1 MRPIAYEIK
10 RTLSSKFVIL
20 IVIAI
25 IGLSTLLAYE
35 SGSTARAAPISVN
48 DVQVSYGFYFSQN
61 SSLNLVMFG
70 HNGYGSPSS
79 GVSVNV
85 FYGTGELTSSTN
97 REGFANFSLPSSA
110 NISQL
115 SYNYTYHFFGISRS
129 TAVKIPII
137 ISDDTFSGYNVIP
150 GIIDRSNDTRFGF
163 IVMYVGP
170 NGSKAP
176 STSIYVSTY
185 FPGESP
191 TFAEANKTFVVSQSN
206 FNAITVFP
214 YFPSATINDTFEVV
228 LSDPTVPAVAS
239 SSSSVSVFPIGKLS
253 SYTPITSTQLQSL
266 VFSGTGSILGF
277 LIPLLAVFSGYLTY
291 SKDKTSGVLE
301 SVLKRPVTRG
311 DLISSRFLA
320 NSVAIIGSVIVS
332 MAIGDLFIK
341 YYFATYLSP
350 DFFLFFVW
358 AYITEGLAFLG
369 LVYLFTH
376 LVKSQGSILGIALVL
391 FVVFDLFWSI
401 IPVAVEAG
409 LGITGSSAIYIPTN
423 IGFDLASPSGFSSL
437 VQFYFQNTL
446 GSITSSV
453 QANPA
458 SYSINAYTLIII
470 GLVWIIVP
478 FVIALSLA
486 RSRD

>member
-35 SGSTARAAPISVN
+35 SESTARAPPISVN
-48 DVQVSYGFYFSQN
+48 YVRMTYGYYFSSN

-70 HNGYGSPSS
+70 YNGYGSPEA
-79 GVSVNV
+79 GVVVNI
-85 FYGTGELTSSTN
+85 FYGTGEISASTNRAGLANFTIPSSTN
-97 REGFANFSLPSSA
+97 
-110 NISQL
+110 ITDL
-115 SYNYTYHFFGISRS
+115 SYNYTYHFFGLSGS
-129 TAVKIPII
+129 TTKTPIVI
-137 ISDDTFSGYNVIP
+137 GEGSYSAFQVIP
-150 GIIDRSNDTRFGF
+150 GIVDRSNATRFGF
-163 IVMYVGP
+163 LLMYVGANGAVAP
-170 NGSKAP
+170 N
-176 STSIYVSTY
+176 TNVYVSTY
-185 FPGESP
+185 FKGESI
-191 TFAEANKTFVVSQSN
+191 TFAESNKTYSTSVSG
-206 FNAITVFP
+206 FTVTRIYP
-214 YFPSATINDTFEVV
+214 YFPPSTINDTFVVV
-228 LSDPTVPAVAS
+228 LSDPAGISATS
-239 SSSSVSVFPIGKLS
+239 SSYSTFTYNIGRLSDYVPIS
-253 SYTPITSTQLQSL
+253 TSELQSL

-341 YYFATYLSP
+341 YYFATYLSV

-358 AYITEGLAFLG
+358 AYVTEGLAFLG

-401 IPVAVEAG
+401 IPLAVESG
-409 LGITGSSAIYIPTN
+409 LGITSASSIYIPMN
-423 IGFDLASPSGFSSL
+423 IGFDLASPTGFSSL

-446 GSITSSV
+446 GSVTSSV

-458 SYSINAYTLIII
+458 SYSINPFTLILI
-470 GLVWIIVP
+470 GAVWIVVP
-478 FVIALSLA
+478 FVIALLLA